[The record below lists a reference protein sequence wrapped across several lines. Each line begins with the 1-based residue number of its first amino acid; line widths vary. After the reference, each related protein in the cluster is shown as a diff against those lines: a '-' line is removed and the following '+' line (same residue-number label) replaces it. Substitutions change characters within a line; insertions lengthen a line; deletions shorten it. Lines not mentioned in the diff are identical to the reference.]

1 MKLCCGLYYERS
13 CFLGNILVL
22 YYVADSKFVDFDC
35 VKLNILPTFI
45 SIYRHLLKLLFLCK
59 FNG

>member
-22 YYVADSKFVDFDC
+22 YYVADSTFVDFDC
-35 VKLNILPTFI
+35 VRLNILPTFI
-45 SIYRHLLKLLFLCK
+45 SSLPTSVKALILMQI
-59 FNG
+59 